1 MTIRERPNQ
10 QQMRV
15 AYLFQAPGLRF
26 SDPQA
31 AQLHIYYTLHG
42 LQKRG
47 HEAALLALQG
57 QNVLYSDDL
66 AVFREKSAAQNHL
79 HPPRISNA
87 RLFMTVERGA
97 RRLQKSARLPYLAL
111 FDSFR
116 MYQAGR
122 QFLSGYDL
130 LHERLNLLA
139 TGGAWASRRLGIPF
153 VLEVNADLLQQRKVK
168 GEPLRGLRRWVAQW
182 STRLCFNSA
191 ATIIS
196 VSPQLTRH
204 LQRTWNVPASRL
216 ATLPC
221 AADTEL
227 FGAGGQPEQVRQ
239 RLGLNGEPVV
249 MWVGGFYPWHS
260 LDLLVDSFSQV
271 AAQIPGAKLVLVGDG
286 ETRPQIEQR
295 VEELGLRDALV
306 MVGAVPHNQVPELIN
321 IADVVVAPAPALDAE
336 DGGTGTPLKLFEY
349 MAAGKAIV
357 ATAVN
362 QTQTI
367 IEDGRTGI
375 LVAPGNDDDFAA
387 AIAHL
392 LNDPQKRQLL
402 GRNAR
407 RQAEERYSWDAYIEQ
422 LEKIYGKVLP

>member
-1 MTIRERPNQ
+1 MIARESGNDHQ
-10 QQMRV
+10 KMRV

-31 AQLHIYYTLHG
+31 AQLHIYYTLRG

-47 HEAALLALQG
+47 HDAALLALQG
-57 QNVLYSDDL
+57 QNVLYSDDIV
-66 AVFREKSAAQNHL
+66 VFREENAARRHL
-79 HPPRISNA
+79 RPPRISNSRPFLTA
-87 RLFMTVERGA
+87 ERAA
-97 RRLQKSARLPYLAL
+97 RRLQKTARLPYLAL

-116 MYQAGR
+116 LYQAGR

-130 LHERLNLLA
+130 LHERFNLLA
-139 TGGAWASRRLGIPF
+139 TGGAWASRRLGIPY

-168 GEPLRGLRRWVAQW
+168 GDPLRGLRRWVAQW
-182 STRLCFNSA
+182 STRFCFNSA
-191 ATIIS
+191 AIIIS

-204 LQRTWNVPASRL
+204 LERGWGVSPSQL

-227 FGAGGQPEQVRQ
+227 FGANGQPDQVRQ
-239 RLGLNGEPVV
+239 QLGLNGEPIV

-260 LDLLVDSFSQV
+260 LDLLIDSFSHV
-271 AAQIPGAKLVLVGDG
+271 AAQVPGAKLVLVGDG

-295 VEELGLRDALV
+295 VQELGLRNALV
-306 MVGAVPHNQVPELIN
+306 MVGAVPHRQVPDLMS
-321 IADVVVAPAPALDAE
+321 IADVVVAPAPALGAE

-362 QTQTI
+362 QAETI

-375 LVAPGNDDDFAA
+375 LVAPGNDNAFAA
-387 AIAHL
+387 AITHL
-392 LNDPQKRQLL
+392 LNDPQKRQQL
-402 GRNAR
+402 GQNAR
-407 RQAEERYSWDAYIEQ
+407 RQAEERYSWDAYVMQ
-422 LEKIYGKVLP
+422 LEKIY